1 MNQAAEQP
9 LKRSRTSQILA
20 IYEHTRKRQHPH
32 QRRTAAQPTA
42 RDRRAKARAAKDQ
55 PPKRGHKCQRPPSQL
70 PKENQQR
77 PSCKHPDQFCNQ
89 KNAKTY
95 EYLCKSDPSPQNK
108 KPDFLL
114 IICLWKAAPSNS
126 INHKL
131 VRTQQ
136 QNSRTKPY
144 RSSQKSPQKEGQNR
158 LKWSNETYI
167 GDLYK
172 FLVVFVLEF

>member
-77 PSCKHPDQFCNQ
+77 LMNIFANLIPVHKISQGFEVLTCQVFLREQPFKRKTHLLRDLRAFSGNRCSLVLICNFFWFSLN
-89 KNAKTY
+89 KI
-95 EYLCKSDPSPQNK
+95 LCKFDPLTCFFKGIEVFNVLNK
-108 KPDFLL
+108 F
-114 IICLWKAAPSNS
+114 
-126 INHKL
+126 
-131 VRTQQ
+131 
-136 QNSRTKPY
+136 
-144 RSSQKSPQKEGQNR
+144 
-158 LKWSNETYI
+158 
-167 GDLYK
+167 
-172 FLVVFVLEF
+172 FFVFQLS